1 MTQHKPCRAFIT
13 TNNGR
18 FNKITDK
25 HKKYTAEISQISMH
39 ILYKL
44 LYIKRSRSSMNI
56 KKNEKSEA
64 AELKVCISKLSD
76 WQESSPRSFLAHT
89 VST

>member
-1 MTQHKPCRAFIT
+1 
-13 TNNGR
+13 
-18 FNKITDK
+18 
-25 HKKYTAEISQISMH
+25 
-39 ILYKL
+39 
-44 LYIKRSRSSMNI
+44 MNI

-76 WQESSPRSFLAHT
+76 WQESPPRSFLAHT